1 MDNKEIEALAKYRL
15 EQSKENLE
23 EAEVLFN
30 INKFKGAN
38 NRAYYSIFHAIKA
51 ILALEQT
58 DFKKHSSVI
67 AYFNK
72 EYISKEIFSRELGKR
87 VSEARFYREKSD
99 YVDFY
104 IVTKEECQMQIETSK
119 IMIENAEKYIKEH
132 TK

>member
-1 MDNKEIEALAKYRL
+1 MDNNDIKVLAQYRIEQA
-15 EQSKENLE
+15 KENLE
-23 EAEVLFN
+23 EAEALFA

-72 EYISKEIFSRELGKR
+72 EYISKNVFPRELGKR
-87 VSEARFYREKSD
+87 VNEARFFREKSD

-104 IVTKEECQMQIETSK
+104 IVTKEESKMQIDTTK
-119 IMIENAEKYIKEH
+119 MMIENAEKYISEKI
-132 TK
+132 

>member
-119 IMIENAEKYIKEH
+119 IMIENVEKYIKEH